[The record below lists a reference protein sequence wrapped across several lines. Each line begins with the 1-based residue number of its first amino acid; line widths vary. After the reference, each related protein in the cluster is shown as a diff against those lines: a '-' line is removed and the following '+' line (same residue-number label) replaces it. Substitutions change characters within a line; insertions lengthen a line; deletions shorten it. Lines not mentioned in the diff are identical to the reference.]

1 MTKIESIGALREKYR
16 APSERVRRKAITALD
31 AHCRTFIAHS
41 PFLVIGT
48 AGASEDGKAGGGD
61 VSPRGDGPGFVHVL
75 DDTTILIPD
84 RKGNNRLDTLANI
97 VENPEVAIIFMIPGF
112 DETLRVNGRASL
124 SDDPALLE
132 HLSMGGKPA
141 LMAIRVEIVEAYLA
155 DPTDLAWT
163 KFHQAYLAVVEDR
176 FLVEKARFDELAAL
190 ATEQDV
196 YLGCNCPTKKN
207 PIVGRCHTYL
217 ALEFMQQ
224 KYPTLG
230 VSCPIF
236 GTVSAQLPA
245 RVCVTMAPVQPL
257 DTRSSLGNQIA
268 GLTPKQMGNRD
279 TITSEG
285 NLHER

>member
-97 VENPEVAIIFMIPGF
+97 VENPEVAIIFMISGF

-141 LMAIRVEIVEAYLA
+141 LMAIRVEIVEAYLHCNRAIRRAKLWDEDSKPDRSILPGGGRMVHEMAKLEGDPVEA
-155 DPTDLAWT
+155 DRT
-163 KFHQAYLAVVEDR
+163 Y
-176 FLVEKARFDELAAL
+176 DE
-190 ATEQDV
+190 
-196 YLGCNCPTKKN
+196 
-207 PIVGRCHTYL
+207 
-217 ALEFMQQ
+217 
-224 KYPTLG
+224 
-230 VSCPIF
+230 
-236 GTVSAQLPA
+236 GTRELY
-245 RVCVTMAPVQPL
+245 
-257 DTRSSLGNQIA
+257 
-268 GLTPKQMGNRD
+268 
-279 TITSEG
+279 
-285 NLHER
+285 